1 MQRDALLLRSQ
12 FQVLDLNPAV
22 FLGEIKLEYSF
33 GGTDVEAEPQVFWS
47 SDVTSRLIEKV
58 PDARKD

>member
-1 MQRDALLLRSQ
+1 MPWTANKSNQSI
-12 FQVLDLNPAV
+12 
-22 FLGEIKLEYSF
+22 LGGIKLEYSF

-47 SDVTSRLIEKV
+47 SDVNSRLIEKD